1 MPVERRFKNDWN
13 IHYIGRLAGNRARNI
28 LQVQT
33 KRSKA
38 LWWRAFFFADSGDS
52 MHVHKCQHEFIKKDS
67 IVSKSHAHY
76 FFLNQTIASNQKQIR
91 FRFVSFR
98 FAAVDIF
105 FQSFH
110 KISYAIKIHATIGA
124 HHTEQ

>member
-1 MPVERRFKNDWN
+1 MMTR
-13 IHYIGRLAGNRARNI
+13 I
-28 LQVQT
+28 
-33 KRSKA
+33 
-38 LWWRAFFFADSGDS
+38 FFADSGDS

-105 FQSFH
+105 FNHF
-110 KISYAIKIHATIGA
+110 IKYHMPSKFMLRLEHII
-124 HHTEQ
+124 QNNN